1 MPSKT
6 LIIVVAFLAVGAA
19 AFFMIYG
26 RQAPP
31 ETGTGI
37 EGLEVSDL
45 VVGAGAEAAAG
56 DVIAVHYTGVL
67 SDGTKF
73 DSSYDR
79 GQPFVFQL
87 GAGQVIR
94 GWDLG
99 VGGGMRVGGKR
110 KLVIAPELGYGER
123 GAGNVIP
130 SNATL
135 IFEVELLA
143 IQGK

>member
-6 LIIVVAFLAVGAA
+6 LIIVVALLAVGTAV
-19 AFFMIYG
+19 FFMISN
-26 RQAPP
+26 RQASP
-31 ETGTGI
+31 ETGVRV
-37 EGLEVSDL
+37 EGLELTDL
-45 VVGAGAEAAAG
+45 IVGTGAEAAAG

-87 GAGQVIR
+87 GTGQVIR

-99 VGGGMRVGGKR
+99 LEGMRIGGKR
-110 KLVIAPELGYGER
+110 KLVVRPELAYGER
-123 GAGNVIP
+123 GVGNIIP
-130 SNATL
+130 PNATL